1 MPIFQC
7 CSFYSCDK
15 TKPCSVPSD
24 VWLPWIKDV
33 PWLYFTLLLWL
44 PTMLSC
50 ICQETGWVL
59 EETQCPSPALS
70 IDHTVRGHLIKQ
82 LVLPANAA
90 SQVPV
95 FFLFFF
101 FFENFAAGN
110 SGSPSS
116 TKYQNR
122 VSKTVFM
129 PLNKDHPCEWEKSI
143 IPFKKVISQSLLMNQ
158 LTKESC
164 HQLDCSASFTKGESS
179 KEEVKRELDWESGY
193 LDFYS
198 NFTAT
203 FKMHRKAF
211 PSLLWQAVIMLWV
224 WIGLA
229 RESIGWEIPKYT
241 EFC

>member
-1 MPIFQC
+1 MFLDSNSPCF
-7 CSFYSCDK
+7 CDCP
-15 TKPCSVPSD
+15 PCSLAFVKRLGGFWRRHSAPVLHS
-24 VWLPWIKDV
+24 
-33 PWLYFTLLLWL
+33 LLI
-44 PTMLSC
+44 TQYGGISLSSWC
-50 ICQETGWVL
+50 CLLMQHPRF
-59 EETQCPSPALS
+59 QFS
-70 IDHTVRGHLIKQ
+70 
-82 LVLPANAA
+82 
-90 SQVPV
+90 
-95 FFLFFF
+95 FF
-101 FFENFAAGN
+101 FFENFPAGN

-129 PLNKDHPCEWEKSI
+129 PLNKDHTCEWEKSI